1 MMRKLLTFLKA
12 VAIATLIAGCGG
24 TGTENE
30 PEITPEIK
38 FTEDIVTSGI
48 SVESAEQSI
57 TLSFSSNV
65 AWSAT
70 VSANWLTISPSSGE
84 AGKNSVKVE
93 VEENRTGQPRSATI
107 TISDKESTR
116 KVSVTVRQEALKAS
130 LTVSPESLEFS
141 ANKGEEMLNVTSNTD
156 WVITKDAEWITLD
169 SDKGKGLATIAAGV
183 TENTSLTSRTG
194 TITVST
200 SDGSVKKTV
209 SVRQS
214 GADVIF
220 TIDKNE
226 FNVAAVGE
234 SFSVKVT
241 RNIGYKINSQPEWV
255 KQPDK
260 ANSGNVDTYTFTA
273 EANTTTEARE
283 GVIVFCNDNNE
294 CVPVTV
300 KQVGANATLSVSPAE
315 LTFTAK
321 AEAKS
326 LDITSN
332 TAWTATSSA
341 SWAKINAASGN
352 GNAQVTVTAEENTA
366 ITQRSAT
373 ITIKTADGKA
383 TATVKVTQSA
393 ANVIFSV
400 DRNEFNVAAAGESFS
415 VKVTHNIGYKINS
428 MPDWVKQTN
437 KTTSGNTDTFT
448 FKAEANTSTTARE
461 GVIVFCND
469 NNECVPVTV
478 KQVGA
483 NATLSVSPAELTFTA
498 NTESKSLNVTS
509 NTAWTATSSASWA
522 KINAASGNGNAQVTV
537 TAEENT
543 AITQRSA
550 TVTIKTADGKASATV
565 KVTQS
570 AANVIFSV
578 DRNEFNV
585 AAAGESFSVKV
596 THNIGYK
603 INSQPEWV
611 KQTGKEPSGNTDTY
625 TFTAEAN
632 TSTEAREGVI
642 VFCNDNNECVPVTV
656 KQVGANATLSVS
668 PASMT
673 FTAKS
678 ESKTFTV
685 TSNTDWTM
693 TSDAAWVKLSA
704 TDGSGNAQVTV
715 TAEEN
720 TATKQRIA
728 TITLKTK
735 DGKTTATVKLSQNG
749 ADIIFRIDG
758 DNREYKVE
766 AEGGEIQFSVIHNI
780 ECYLKKN
787 PEWVILDNMQT
798 YNGATWYKLKVI
810 PNTSTTERG
819 GKIVIRGLAENE
831 CELEI
836 LVIQAAGKPKGGN
849 ENTTTGGEITIE

>member
-1 MMRKLLTFLKA
+1 MMRKLLTFLQA

-57 TLSFSSNV
+57 TLSFSTNV

-107 TISDKESTR
+107 TISDKESMQ

-141 ANKGEEMLNVTSNTD
+141 ANKGEEMLSITSNTD

-194 TITVST
+194 SITVST

-226 FNVAAVGE
+226 FNVAAAGE

-255 KQPDK
+255 KQTGK

-273 EANTTTEARE
+273 EANTSTEARE
-283 GVIVFCNDNNE
+283 GVIVFCNENNE

-300 KQVGANATLSVSPAE
+300 KQA
-315 LTFTAK
+315 
-321 AEAKS
+321 
-326 LDITSN
+326 
-332 TAWTATSSA
+332 
-341 SWAKINAASGN
+341 
-352 GNAQVTVTAEENTA
+352 
-366 ITQRSAT
+366 
-373 ITIKTADGKA
+373 
-383 TATVKVTQSA
+383 
-393 ANVIFSV
+393 
-400 DRNEFNVAAAGESFS
+400 
-415 VKVTHNIGYKINS
+415 
-428 MPDWVKQTN
+428 
-437 KTTSGNTDTFT
+437 
-448 FKAEANTSTTARE
+448 
-461 GVIVFCND
+461 
-469 NNECVPVTV
+469 
-478 KQVGA
+478 GA

-498 NTESKSLNVTS
+498 NTESKSLDVTS
-509 NTAWTATSSASWA
+509 NTAWTAASGASWA
-522 KINAASGNGNAQVTV
+522 KLNKTNGSGNAQIAV

-550 TVTIKTADGKASATV
+550 TITIKTADGKASATV

-578 DRNEFNV
+578 DKNEHSV
-585 AAAGESFSVKV
+585 AAAGGDFTVKV
-596 THNIGYK
+596 TRNIGYK

-611 KQTGKEPSGNTDTY
+611 KQTDKVPSGNTDTY

-632 TSTEAREGVI
+632 TSTEARDGVI

-656 KQVGANATLSVS
+656 KQAGANATLSVF

-798 YNGATWYKLKVI
+798 YNGATWYKLKVL
-810 PNTSTTERG
+810 PNTSTSERG
-819 GKIVIRGLAENE
+819 GIIVIRGLAENE

>member
-1 MMRKLLTFLKA
+1 MRKLLTFLKA

-57 TLSFSSNV
+57 TLSFSTNV

-70 VSANWLTISPSSGE
+70 VSADWLTISPSSGE

-141 ANKGEEMLNVTSNTD
+141 ANKGEEMLSITSNTD

-194 TITVST
+194 SITVST

-226 FNVAAVGE
+226 FNVAAAGE

-255 KQPDK
+255 KQTDK

-273 EANTTTEARE
+273 EANTSTEARE

-300 KQVGANATLSVSPAE
+300 KQA
-315 LTFTAK
+315 
-321 AEAKS
+321 
-326 LDITSN
+326 
-332 TAWTATSSA
+332 
-341 SWAKINAASGN
+341 
-352 GNAQVTVTAEENTA
+352 
-366 ITQRSAT
+366 
-373 ITIKTADGKA
+373 
-383 TATVKVTQSA
+383 
-393 ANVIFSV
+393 
-400 DRNEFNVAAAGESFS
+400 
-415 VKVTHNIGYKINS
+415 
-428 MPDWVKQTN
+428 
-437 KTTSGNTDTFT
+437 
-448 FKAEANTSTTARE
+448 
-461 GVIVFCND
+461 
-469 NNECVPVTV
+469 
-478 KQVGA
+478 GA

-498 NTESKSLNVTS
+498 NTESKSLDVTS
-509 NTAWTATSSASWA
+509 NTAWTAASGASWA
-522 KINAASGNGNAQVTV
+522 KLNKTNGSGNAQIAV

-603 INSQPEWV
+603 INSMPDWV
-611 KQTGKEPSGNTDTY
+611 KQTGKASSGNVD
-625 TFTAEAN
+625 TFTFKAEAN
-632 TSTEAREGVI
+632 TSTVAREGVI

-656 KQVGANATLSVS
+656 KQAGANATLSVS

-766 AEGGEIQFSVIHNI
+766 AEGGEIQFFVIHNI

-798 YNGATWYKLKVI
+798 YNGATWYKLKVL
-810 PNTSTTERG
+810 PNTSTSERG
-819 GKIVIRGLAENE
+819 GIIVIRGLAENE

>member
-57 TLSFSSNV
+57 TLSFSTNV

-70 VSANWLTISPSSGE
+70 VSADWLTISPSSGE
-84 AGKNSVKVE
+84 TGKNSVKVE

-107 TISDKESTR
+107 TISDKESTQ

-156 WVITKDAEWITLD
+156 WLITKDAEWITLD

-226 FNVAAVGE
+226 FNVAAAGE

-241 RNIGYKINSQPEWV
+241 HNIGYKINSMPDWV
-255 KQPDK
+255 KQTNK
-260 ANSGNVDTYTFTA
+260 TTSGNTDTFTFKA
-273 EANTTTEARE
+273 EANTSTAARE

-300 KQVGANATLSVSPAE
+300 KQTGANATLSVSPAE

-326 LDITSN
+326 LNVTSN

-383 TATVKVTQSA
+383 SATVKVTQSA

-400 DRNEFNVAAAGESFS
+400 DKNEFNVAAAGESFS

-448 FKAEANTSTTARE
+448 FKAEANTSTA
-461 GVIVFCND
+461 
-469 NNECVPVTV
+469 
-478 KQVGA
+478 
-483 NATLSVSPAELTFTA
+483 
-498 NTESKSLNVTS
+498 
-509 NTAWTATSSASWA
+509 
-522 KINAASGNGNAQVTV
+522 
-537 TAEENT
+537 
-543 AITQRSA
+543 
-550 TVTIKTADGKASATV
+550 
-565 KVTQS
+565 
-570 AANVIFSV
+570 
-578 DRNEFNV
+578 
-585 AAAGESFSVKV
+585 
-596 THNIGYK
+596 
-603 INSQPEWV
+603 
-611 KQTGKEPSGNTDTY
+611 
-625 TFTAEAN
+625 
-632 TSTEAREGVI
+632 AREGVI

-766 AEGGEIQFSVIHNI
+766 AEGGEIQFVVIHNI
-780 ECYLKKN
+780 ECYLKEI

>member
-1 MMRKLLTFLKA
+1 MMRKLLTFLQA
-12 VAIATLIAGCGG
+12 VAISTLIAGCGG

-57 TLSFSSNV
+57 TLSFSTNV

-70 VSANWLTISPSSGE
+70 VSADWLTISPSSGE

-107 TISDKESTR
+107 TISDKESMQ
-116 KVSVTVRQEALKAS
+116 KVSVTIRQEALKAS

-273 EANTTTEARE
+273 EANTSTEARE

-300 KQVGANATLSVSPAE
+300 KQA
-315 LTFTAK
+315 
-321 AEAKS
+321 
-326 LDITSN
+326 
-332 TAWTATSSA
+332 
-341 SWAKINAASGN
+341 
-352 GNAQVTVTAEENTA
+352 
-366 ITQRSAT
+366 
-373 ITIKTADGKA
+373 
-383 TATVKVTQSA
+383 
-393 ANVIFSV
+393 
-400 DRNEFNVAAAGESFS
+400 
-415 VKVTHNIGYKINS
+415 
-428 MPDWVKQTN
+428 
-437 KTTSGNTDTFT
+437 
-448 FKAEANTSTTARE
+448 
-461 GVIVFCND
+461 
-469 NNECVPVTV
+469 
-478 KQVGA
+478 GA

-498 NTESKSLNVTS
+498 NTESKSLDVTS
-509 NTAWTATSSASWA
+509 NTAWTAASGASWA
-522 KINAASGNGNAQVTV
+522 KLNKTNGSGNAQIAV

-550 TVTIKTADGKASATV
+550 TITIKTADGKASATV

-578 DRNEFNV
+578 DKNEHSV
-585 AAAGESFSVKV
+585 ATAGGDFTVKV

-611 KQTGKEPSGNTDTY
+611 KQADKTTSGNTDT
-625 TFTAEAN
+625 FSFKAEAN
-632 TSTEAREGVI
+632 TSTVAREGVI

-656 KQVGANATLSVS
+656 KQAGANATLSVS

-766 AEGGEIQFSVIHNI
+766 AEGGEIQFFVIHNI

-798 YNGATWYKLKVI
+798 YNGATCYKLKVL
-810 PNTSTTERG
+810 PNTSTSERG
-819 GKIVIRGLAENE
+819 GIIVIRGLAENE

>member
-1 MMRKLLTFLKA
+1 MRKLLTFLKA

-57 TLSFSSNV
+57 TLSFSTNV

-107 TISDKESTR
+107 TISDKESTQ

-194 TITVST
+194 SITVST

-214 GADVIF
+214 GAAVIF

-234 SFSVKVT
+234 SFTVKVT
-241 RNIGYKINSQPEWV
+241 HNIGYKINSQPEWV
-255 KQPDK
+255 KQTDK
-260 ANSGNVDTYTFTA
+260 VSSGNTDTYTFNA
-273 EANTTTEARE
+273 EANTSTEARE

-300 KQVGANATLSVSPAE
+300 KQTGANATLSVSPAE
-315 LTFTAK
+315 LTFTANT
-321 AEAKS
+321 ESKS
-326 LDITSN
+326 LDVTSN
-332 TAWTATSSA
+332 TAWTAASGA
-341 SWAKINAASGN
+341 SWAKLNKTNGS
-352 GNAQVTVTAEENTA
+352 GNAQIAVTAEENTA

-448 FKAEANTSTTARE
+448 FKAEANTSTVARE

-478 KQVGA
+478 KQA
-483 NATLSVSPAELTFTA
+483 
-498 NTESKSLNVTS
+498 
-509 NTAWTATSSASWA
+509 
-522 KINAASGNGNAQVTV
+522 
-537 TAEENT
+537 
-543 AITQRSA
+543 
-550 TVTIKTADGKASATV
+550 
-565 KVTQS
+565 
-570 AANVIFSV
+570 
-578 DRNEFNV
+578 
-585 AAAGESFSVKV
+585 
-596 THNIGYK
+596 
-603 INSQPEWV
+603 
-611 KQTGKEPSGNTDTY
+611 
-625 TFTAEAN
+625 
-632 TSTEAREGVI
+632 
-642 VFCNDNNECVPVTV
+642 
-656 KQVGANATLSVS
+656 GANATLSVS

-704 TDGSGNAQVTV
+704 TDGSGKAQVTV

-798 YNGATWYKLKVI
+798 YNGATCYKLKVL
-810 PNTSTTERG
+810 PNTSTSERG
-819 GKIVIRGLAENE
+819 GIIVIRGLAENE

>member
-1 MMRKLLTFLKA
+1 MMRKLLTFLQA
-12 VAIATLIAGCGG
+12 VAISTLIAGCGG

-57 TLSFSSNV
+57 TLSFSTNV

-70 VSANWLTISPSSGE
+70 VSADWLTISPSSGE

-107 TISDKESTR
+107 TISDKKSMQ

-241 RNIGYKINSQPEWV
+241 HNIGYKINSQPEWV

-273 EANTTTEARE
+273 EANTSTEARE

-300 KQVGANATLSVSPAE
+300 KQA
-315 LTFTAK
+315 
-321 AEAKS
+321 
-326 LDITSN
+326 
-332 TAWTATSSA
+332 
-341 SWAKINAASGN
+341 
-352 GNAQVTVTAEENTA
+352 
-366 ITQRSAT
+366 
-373 ITIKTADGKA
+373 
-383 TATVKVTQSA
+383 
-393 ANVIFSV
+393 
-400 DRNEFNVAAAGESFS
+400 
-415 VKVTHNIGYKINS
+415 
-428 MPDWVKQTN
+428 
-437 KTTSGNTDTFT
+437 
-448 FKAEANTSTTARE
+448 
-461 GVIVFCND
+461 
-469 NNECVPVTV
+469 
-478 KQVGA
+478 GA

-498 NTESKSLNVTS
+498 NTESKSLDVTS
-509 NTAWTATSSASWA
+509 NTAWTAASGASWA
-522 KINAASGNGNAQVTV
+522 KLNKTNGSGNAQIAV

-550 TVTIKTADGKASATV
+550 TITIKTADGKASATV

-578 DRNEFNV
+578 DKNEHSV
-585 AAAGESFSVKV
+585 AAAGGDFSVKV
-596 THNIGYK
+596 TRNIGYK
-603 INSQPEWV
+603 INAQPDWV
-611 KQTGKEPSGNTDTY
+611 KQTDKNTSGNTDTY

-656 KQVGANATLSVS
+656 KQAGANATLSVS

-766 AEGGEIQFSVIHNI
+766 AEGGEIQFFVIHNI

-798 YNGATWYKLKVI
+798 YNGATCYKLKVL
-810 PNTSTTERG
+810 PNTSTSERG
-819 GKIVIRGLAENE
+819 GIIVIRGLAENE

>member
-1 MMRKLLTFLKA
+1 MRKLLTFLKA

-57 TLSFSSNV
+57 TLSFSTNV

-70 VSANWLTISPSSGE
+70 VSADWLTISPSSGE

-107 TISDKESTR
+107 TISDKESTQ

-194 TITVST
+194 SITVST

-214 GADVIF
+214 GAAVVF

-226 FNVAAVGE
+226 FSVAAAGE

-241 RNIGYKINSQPEWV
+241 HNIGYKINSQPDWV
-255 KQPDK
+255 KQTGK
-260 ANSGNVDTYTFTA
+260 ASSGNVDTFTFKA
-273 EANTTTEARE
+273 EANTSTVARE

-300 KQVGANATLSVSPAE
+300 KQTGANATLSVSPAE
-315 LTFTAK
+315 LAFTAK
-321 AEAKS
+321 SESKTFSIA
-326 LDITSN
+326 SN

-341 SWAKINAASGN
+341 PWAKINAASGS
-352 GNAQVTVTAEENTA
+352 GNAQVVVTAEENTA

-428 MPDWVKQTN
+428 QPDWVKQT
-437 KTTSGNTDTFT
+437 
-448 FKAEANTSTTARE
+448 
-461 GVIVFCND
+461 
-469 NNECVPVTV
+469 
-478 KQVGA
+478 
-483 NATLSVSPAELTFTA
+483 
-498 NTESKSLNVTS
+498 
-509 NTAWTATSSASWA
+509 
-522 KINAASGNGNAQVTV
+522 
-537 TAEENT
+537 
-543 AITQRSA
+543 
-550 TVTIKTADGKASATV
+550 GKAS
-565 KVTQS
+565 
-570 AANVIFSV
+570 
-578 DRNEFNV
+578 
-585 AAAGESFSVKV
+585 
-596 THNIGYK
+596 
-603 INSQPEWV
+603 
-611 KQTGKEPSGNTDTY
+611 SGNVDTY
-625 TFTAEAN
+625 TFNAEAN

-656 KQVGANATLSVS
+656 KQAGANATLSVS

-766 AEGGEIQFSVIHNI
+766 AEGGEIQFFVIHNI

-798 YNGATWYKLKVI
+798 YNGATWYKLKVL
-810 PNTSTTERG
+810 PNTSTSERG
-819 GKIVIRGLAENE
+819 GIIVIRGLAENE

>member
-1 MMRKLLTFLKA
+1 MMRKLLTFLQA

-57 TLSFSSNV
+57 TLSFSTNV

-70 VSANWLTISPSSGE
+70 VSADWLTISPSSGE

-107 TISDKESTR
+107 TISDKESTQ

-194 TITVST
+194 SITVST
-200 SDGSVKKTV
+200 TDGSVKKTV

-234 SFSVKVT
+234 SFTVKVT
-241 RNIGYKINSQPEWV
+241 HNIGYKINSQPEWV

-260 ANSGNVDTYTFTA
+260 ANNGNVDTYTFTA

-300 KQVGANATLSVSPAE
+300 KQAGANATLSVSPAE
-315 LTFTAK
+315 LTFTANT
-321 AEAKS
+321 ESKS
-326 LDITSN
+326 LDVTSN
-332 TAWTATSSA
+332 TAWTAASGA
-341 SWAKINAASGN
+341 SWAKLNKTNGS
-352 GNAQVTVTAEENTA
+352 GNAQIAVTAEENTA

-373 ITIKTADGKA
+373 VTIKTADGKA

-428 MPDWVKQTN
+428 MPEWVKQTD
-437 KTTSGNTDTFT
+437 KVPSGNTDTYT
-448 FKAEANTSTTARE
+448 FKAEANTSTA
-461 GVIVFCND
+461 
-469 NNECVPVTV
+469 
-478 KQVGA
+478 
-483 NATLSVSPAELTFTA
+483 
-498 NTESKSLNVTS
+498 
-509 NTAWTATSSASWA
+509 
-522 KINAASGNGNAQVTV
+522 
-537 TAEENT
+537 
-543 AITQRSA
+543 
-550 TVTIKTADGKASATV
+550 
-565 KVTQS
+565 
-570 AANVIFSV
+570 
-578 DRNEFNV
+578 
-585 AAAGESFSVKV
+585 
-596 THNIGYK
+596 
-603 INSQPEWV
+603 
-611 KQTGKEPSGNTDTY
+611 
-625 TFTAEAN
+625 
-632 TSTEAREGVI
+632 AREGVI

-766 AEGGEIQFSVIHNI
+766 AEGGEIQFVVIHNI
-780 ECYLKKN
+780 ECYLKEI

>member
-1 MMRKLLTFLKA
+1 MRKLLTFLQA

-57 TLSFSSNV
+57 TLSFSTNV

-70 VSANWLTISPSSGE
+70 VSADWLTISPSSGE
-84 AGKNSVKVE
+84 AGKNSVRVE

-107 TISDKESTR
+107 TISDKESMQ

-194 TITVST
+194 SITVST

-214 GADVIF
+214 GAAVVF
-220 TIDKNE
+220 TIDRNE
-226 FNVAAVGE
+226 FSVAAAGE

-241 RNIGYKINSQPEWV
+241 HNIGYKINSQPDWV
-255 KQPDK
+255 KQTDK
-260 ANSGNVDTYTFTA
+260 VPSGNTDTYTFNA
-273 EANTTTEARE
+273 EANTSTEARE

-300 KQVGANATLSVSPAE
+300 KQAGANATLSVSPAE

-321 AEAKS
+321 SESKTFSIA
-326 LDITSN
+326 SN

-341 SWAKINAASGN
+341 PWAKINAASGS
-352 GNAQVTVTAEENTA
+352 GNAQVVVSAEENTA

-373 ITIKTADGKA
+373 VTIKTADGKA

-428 MPDWVKQTN
+428 MPDWVKQAD
-437 KTTSGNTDTFT
+437 KTTSGNTDTFS
-448 FKAEANTSTTARE
+448 FKAEANTSTVARE

-478 KQVGA
+478 KQA
-483 NATLSVSPAELTFTA
+483 
-498 NTESKSLNVTS
+498 
-509 NTAWTATSSASWA
+509 
-522 KINAASGNGNAQVTV
+522 
-537 TAEENT
+537 
-543 AITQRSA
+543 
-550 TVTIKTADGKASATV
+550 
-565 KVTQS
+565 
-570 AANVIFSV
+570 
-578 DRNEFNV
+578 
-585 AAAGESFSVKV
+585 
-596 THNIGYK
+596 
-603 INSQPEWV
+603 
-611 KQTGKEPSGNTDTY
+611 
-625 TFTAEAN
+625 
-632 TSTEAREGVI
+632 
-642 VFCNDNNECVPVTV
+642 
-656 KQVGANATLSVS
+656 GANATLSVS

-766 AEGGEIQFSVIHNI
+766 AEGGEIQFFVIHNI

-798 YNGATWYKLKVI
+798 YNGATWYKLKVL
-810 PNTSTTERG
+810 PNTSTSERG
-819 GKIVIRGLAENE
+819 GIIVIRGLAENE

>member
-1 MMRKLLTFLKA
+1 MRKLLTFLKA

-24 TGTENE
+24 TGTGNE

-57 TLSFSSNV
+57 TLSFSTNV

-70 VSANWLTISPSSGE
+70 VSADWLTISPSSGE

-107 TISDKESTR
+107 TISDKESMQ

-194 TITVST
+194 SITVST

-214 GADVIF
+214 GAAVVF
-220 TIDKNE
+220 TIDRNE
-226 FNVAAVGE
+226 FSVAAAGE

-241 RNIGYKINSQPEWV
+241 HNIGYKINSQPDWV
-255 KQPDK
+255 KQTGK
-260 ANSGNVDTYTFTA
+260 ASSGNVDTYTFNA
-273 EANTTTEARE
+273 EANTSTEARE

-300 KQVGANATLSVSPAE
+300 KQAGANATLSVSPAE
-315 LTFTAK
+315 LTFTANT
-321 AEAKS
+321 ESKS
-326 LDITSN
+326 LDVTSN
-332 TAWTATSSA
+332 TAWTAASGA
-341 SWAKINAASGN
+341 SWAKLNKTNGS
-352 GNAQVTVTAEENTA
+352 GNAQIAVTAEENTA

-373 ITIKTADGKA
+373 VTIKTADGKA

-478 KQVGA
+478 KQA
-483 NATLSVSPAELTFTA
+483 
-498 NTESKSLNVTS
+498 
-509 NTAWTATSSASWA
+509 
-522 KINAASGNGNAQVTV
+522 
-537 TAEENT
+537 
-543 AITQRSA
+543 
-550 TVTIKTADGKASATV
+550 
-565 KVTQS
+565 
-570 AANVIFSV
+570 
-578 DRNEFNV
+578 
-585 AAAGESFSVKV
+585 
-596 THNIGYK
+596 
-603 INSQPEWV
+603 
-611 KQTGKEPSGNTDTY
+611 
-625 TFTAEAN
+625 
-632 TSTEAREGVI
+632 
-642 VFCNDNNECVPVTV
+642 
-656 KQVGANATLSVS
+656 GANATLSVS

-766 AEGGEIQFSVIHNI
+766 AEGGKIQFVVIHNI
-780 ECYLKKN
+780 ECYLKEI

-810 PNTSTTERG
+810 PNTSTAERG

>member
-1 MMRKLLTFLKA
+1 MMRKLLTFLQA
-12 VAIATLIAGCGG
+12 VAISTLIAGCDG

-57 TLSFSSNV
+57 TLSFSTNV

-70 VSANWLTISPSSGE
+70 VSADWLTISPSSGE

-107 TISDKESTR
+107 TISDKESTQ

-194 TITVST
+194 SITVST
-200 SDGSVKKTV
+200 TDGSVKKTV

-241 RNIGYKINSQPEWV
+241 HNIGYKINSQPEWV
-255 KQPDK
+255 KQTDK

-273 EANTTTEARE
+273 EANTSTEARE

-300 KQVGANATLSVSPAE
+300 KQAGANATLSVSPAE
-315 LTFTAK
+315 LTFTANT
-321 AEAKS
+321 ESKS
-326 LDITSN
+326 LDVTSN
-332 TAWTATSSA
+332 TAWTAASGA
-341 SWAKINAASGN
+341 SWAKLNKTNGS
-352 GNAQVTVTAEENTA
+352 GNAQIAVTAEENTA

-383 TATVKVTQSA
+383 
-393 ANVIFSV
+393 
-400 DRNEFNVAAAGESFS
+400 
-415 VKVTHNIGYKINS
+415 
-428 MPDWVKQTN
+428 
-437 KTTSGNTDTFT
+437 
-448 FKAEANTSTTARE
+448 
-461 GVIVFCND
+461 
-469 NNECVPVTV
+469 
-478 KQVGA
+478 
-483 NATLSVSPAELTFTA
+483 
-498 NTESKSLNVTS
+498 
-509 NTAWTATSSASWA
+509 
-522 KINAASGNGNAQVTV
+522 
-537 TAEENT
+537 
-543 AITQRSA
+543 
-550 TVTIKTADGKASATV
+550 SATV

-570 AANVIFSV
+570 SANVIFSV

-611 KQTGKEPSGNTDTY
+611 KQTGKVPSGNTDTY
-625 TFTAEAN
+625 TFKTEVN
-632 TSTEAREGVI
+632 TSTAAREGVI

-656 KQVGANATLSVS
+656 KQAGASTTLSVS
-668 PASMT
+668 PAELT
-673 FTAKS
+673 FTAKP
-678 ESKTFTV
+678 ESKSFSV
-685 TSNTDWTM
+685 SSNTDW
-693 TSDAAWVKLSA
+693 SVASSADWVKIGTTS
-704 TDGSGNAQVTV
+704 GSGNAQVTAS
-715 TAEEN
+715 AEEN
-720 TATKQRIA
+720 TATTQRTA
-728 TITLKTK
+728 TITLKTT
-735 DGKTTATVKLSQNG
+735 DGKATATIKVTQNPADVVFSIDIKEFSIDAKGEEITIKIKHNTAYSVKSMPDWVNQTNKTVSG
-749 ADIIFRIDG
+749 DTDNISFAVQHNPGYKRQGEIIFNGDG
-758 DNREYKVE
+758 IYGTVTIK
-766 AEGGEIQFSVIHNI
+766 QFGS
-780 ECYLKKN
+780 KA
-787 PEWVILDNMQT
+787 D
-798 YNGATWYKLKVI
+798 
-810 PNTSTTERG
+810 
-819 GKIVIRGLAENE
+819 
-831 CELEI
+831 
-836 LVIQAAGKPKGGN
+836 GGN
-849 ENTTTGGEITIE
+849 DDTTTGGKITLE

>member
-1 MMRKLLTFLKA
+1 MRKLLTFLKA

-70 VSANWLTISPSSGE
+70 VSADWLTISPSSGE

-107 TISDKESTR
+107 TISDKESTQ

-194 TITVST
+194 SITVST
-200 SDGSVKKTV
+200 TDGSVKKTV

-241 RNIGYKINSQPEWV
+241 HNIGYKINSQPEWV
-255 KQPDK
+255 KQTDMVP
-260 ANSGNVDTYTFTA
+260 SGNTDTYTFNA
-273 EANTTTEARE
+273 EANTSTEARE

-300 KQVGANATLSVSPAE
+300 KQA
-315 LTFTAK
+315 
-321 AEAKS
+321 
-326 LDITSN
+326 
-332 TAWTATSSA
+332 
-341 SWAKINAASGN
+341 
-352 GNAQVTVTAEENTA
+352 
-366 ITQRSAT
+366 
-373 ITIKTADGKA
+373 
-383 TATVKVTQSA
+383 
-393 ANVIFSV
+393 
-400 DRNEFNVAAAGESFS
+400 
-415 VKVTHNIGYKINS
+415 
-428 MPDWVKQTN
+428 
-437 KTTSGNTDTFT
+437 
-448 FKAEANTSTTARE
+448 
-461 GVIVFCND
+461 
-469 NNECVPVTV
+469 
-478 KQVGA
+478 GA

-498 NTESKSLNVTS
+498 NTESKSLDVTS
-509 NTAWTATSSASWA
+509 NTAWTAASGASWA
-522 KINAASGNGNAQVTV
+522 KLNKTNGSGNAQIAV

-550 TVTIKTADGKASATV
+550 TITIKTADGKASATV

-578 DRNEFNV
+578 DKNEHSV

-611 KQTGKEPSGNTDTY
+611 KQTGKVPSGNTDTY
-625 TFTAEAN
+625 TFKTEVN
-632 TSTEAREGVI
+632 TSTAAREGVI

-656 KQVGANATLSVS
+656 KQAGANATLSVS

-766 AEGGEIQFSVIHNI
+766 AEGGEIQFVVIHNI
-780 ECYLKKN
+780 ECYLKEI

>member
-1 MMRKLLTFLKA
+1 MMRKLLTFLQA
-12 VAIATLIAGCGG
+12 VAISTLIAGCGG

-57 TLSFSSNV
+57 TLSFSTNV

-70 VSANWLTISPSSGE
+70 TSADWLTISPSSGE

-107 TISDKESTR
+107 TISDKESMQ
-116 KVSVTVRQEALKAS
+116 KVSVTVRQETLKAS

-194 TITVST
+194 SITVST

-214 GADVIF
+214 GAAVVF
-220 TIDKNE
+220 SVDKNE
-226 FNVAAVGE
+226 HSVAAAGGD
-234 SFSVKVT
+234 FTVKVT

-273 EANTTTEARE
+273 EANTSTEARE

-300 KQVGANATLSVSPAE
+300 KQA
-315 LTFTAK
+315 
-321 AEAKS
+321 
-326 LDITSN
+326 
-332 TAWTATSSA
+332 
-341 SWAKINAASGN
+341 
-352 GNAQVTVTAEENTA
+352 
-366 ITQRSAT
+366 
-373 ITIKTADGKA
+373 
-383 TATVKVTQSA
+383 
-393 ANVIFSV
+393 
-400 DRNEFNVAAAGESFS
+400 
-415 VKVTHNIGYKINS
+415 
-428 MPDWVKQTN
+428 
-437 KTTSGNTDTFT
+437 
-448 FKAEANTSTTARE
+448 
-461 GVIVFCND
+461 
-469 NNECVPVTV
+469 
-478 KQVGA
+478 GA

-498 NTESKSLNVTS
+498 NTESKSLDVTS
-509 NTAWTATSSASWA
+509 NTAWTAASGASWA
-522 KINAASGNGNAQVTV
+522 KLNKTNGSGNAQIAV

-550 TVTIKTADGKASATV
+550 TITIKTADGKASATV

-578 DRNEFNV
+578 DKNEHSV
-585 AAAGESFSVKV
+585 AAAGGDFTVKV
-596 THNIGYK
+596 TRNIGYK

-611 KQTGKEPSGNTDTY
+611 KQTGKVPSGNTDTY
-625 TFTAEAN
+625 TFKTEVN
-632 TSTEAREGVI
+632 TSTAAREGVI

-656 KQVGANATLSVS
+656 KQAGANATLSVS
-668 PASMT
+668 PAELT

-766 AEGGEIQFSVIHNI
+766 AEGGEIQFFVIHNI

-798 YNGATWYKLKVI
+798 YNGATCYKLKVL
-810 PNTSTTERG
+810 PNTSTSERG
-819 GKIVIRGLAENE
+819 GIIVIRGLAENE

-836 LVIQAAGKPKGGN
+836 LVIQAAGKPQGGN

>member
-57 TLSFSSNV
+57 TLSFSTNV

-70 VSANWLTISPSSGE
+70 VSADWLTISPSSGE

-141 ANKGEEMLNVTSNTD
+141 ANKGEEMLSITSNTD

-226 FNVAAVGE
+226 FNVAAAGE

-273 EANTTTEARE
+273 EANTSTEARE

-300 KQVGANATLSVSPAE
+300 KQA
-315 LTFTAK
+315 
-321 AEAKS
+321 
-326 LDITSN
+326 
-332 TAWTATSSA
+332 
-341 SWAKINAASGN
+341 
-352 GNAQVTVTAEENTA
+352 
-366 ITQRSAT
+366 
-373 ITIKTADGKA
+373 
-383 TATVKVTQSA
+383 
-393 ANVIFSV
+393 
-400 DRNEFNVAAAGESFS
+400 
-415 VKVTHNIGYKINS
+415 
-428 MPDWVKQTN
+428 
-437 KTTSGNTDTFT
+437 
-448 FKAEANTSTTARE
+448 
-461 GVIVFCND
+461 
-469 NNECVPVTV
+469 
-478 KQVGA
+478 GA

-498 NTESKSLNVTS
+498 NTESKSLDVTS
-509 NTAWTATSSASWA
+509 NTAWTAASGASWA
-522 KINAASGNGNAQVTV
+522 KLNKTNGSGNAQIAV

-550 TVTIKTADGKASATV
+550 TITIKTADGKASATV

-578 DRNEFNV
+578 DKNEHSV
-585 AAAGESFSVKV
+585 AAAGGDFTVKV
-596 THNIGYK
+596 TRNIGYK

-611 KQTGKEPSGNTDTY
+611 KQTGKVPSGNTDTY

-642 VFCNDNNECVPVTV
+642 VFCNDNNERIQVTV
-656 KQVGANATLSVS
+656 KQAGAKASLSVS
-668 PASMT
+668 PAELT
-673 FTAKS
+673 FTAKP
-678 ESKTFTV
+678 ESKSFSV
-685 TSNTDWTM
+685 SSNTDW
-693 TSDAAWVKLSA
+693 SVASSADWVKIGTTS
-704 TDGSGNAQVTV
+704 GSGNAQVTAS
-715 TAEEN
+715 AEEN
-720 TATKQRIA
+720 TATTQRTA
-728 TITLKTK
+728 TITLKTT
-735 DGKTTATVKLSQNG
+735 DGKATATIKVTQNPADVVFSIDIKEFSINAKGEEITIKIKHNTAYSVKSMPDWVNQGKKTVSGDTDNLSFAVQHNPSYKRQG
-749 ADIIFRIDG
+749 EIIFNGDG
-758 DNREYKVE
+758 IYGTVTIK
-766 AEGGEIQFSVIHNI
+766 QFGS
-780 ECYLKKN
+780 KA
-787 PEWVILDNMQT
+787 D
-798 YNGATWYKLKVI
+798 
-810 PNTSTTERG
+810 
-819 GKIVIRGLAENE
+819 
-831 CELEI
+831 
-836 LVIQAAGKPKGGN
+836 GGN
-849 ENTTTGGEITIE
+849 DDTTTGGKITLE

>member
-1 MMRKLLTFLKA
+1 MRKLLTFLKA

-57 TLSFSSNV
+57 TLSFSTNV

-200 SDGSVKKTV
+200 SDGGVKKTV

-234 SFSVKVT
+234 SFT
-241 RNIGYKINSQPEWV
+241 
-255 KQPDK
+255 
-260 ANSGNVDTYTFTA
+260 
-273 EANTTTEARE
+273 
-283 GVIVFCNDNNE
+283 
-294 CVPVTV
+294 
-300 KQVGANATLSVSPAE
+300 
-315 LTFTAK
+315 
-321 AEAKS
+321 
-326 LDITSN
+326 
-332 TAWTATSSA
+332 
-341 SWAKINAASGN
+341 
-352 GNAQVTVTAEENTA
+352 
-366 ITQRSAT
+366 
-373 ITIKTADGKA
+373 
-383 TATVKVTQSA
+383 
-393 ANVIFSV
+393 
-400 DRNEFNVAAAGESFS
+400 
-415 VKVTHNIGYKINS
+415 
-428 MPDWVKQTN
+428 
-437 KTTSGNTDTFT
+437 
-448 FKAEANTSTTARE
+448 
-461 GVIVFCND
+461 
-469 NNECVPVTV
+469 
-478 KQVGA
+478 
-483 NATLSVSPAELTFTA
+483 
-498 NTESKSLNVTS
+498 
-509 NTAWTATSSASWA
+509 
-522 KINAASGNGNAQVTV
+522 
-537 TAEENT
+537 
-543 AITQRSA
+543 
-550 TVTIKTADGKASATV
+550 
-565 KVTQS
+565 
-570 AANVIFSV
+570 
-578 DRNEFNV
+578 
-585 AAAGESFSVKV
+585 VKV

-611 KQTGKEPSGNTDTY
+611 KQTGKVPSGNTDTY

-656 KQVGANATLSVS
+656 KQAGANATLSVS
-668 PASMT
+668 PAELT
-673 FTAKS
+673 FTANTESKS
-678 ESKTFTV
+678 LDVTSNTAWTAASGASWAKINAASGNGNAQVTVTAEENTTITQRSATITIKTADGKATATVKVTQSSSNVIFSVDRNEFDVAAAGESFSVKVTHNIGYKINSMPDWVKQTDKANSGNVDTYTFTAEANTSTEAREGVIVFCNDNNECVPVTVKQAGASTTLSVSPTGMAFTAKTESKTFTV
-685 TSNTDWTM
+685 TSNTDWTA
-693 TSDAAWVKLSA
+693 TSDADWAKLSA
-704 TDGSGNAQVTV
+704 TSGNGNAQVTV

-766 AEGGEIQFSVIHNI
+766 AEGGEIQFFVIHNI

-798 YNGATWYKLKVI
+798 YNGATWYKLKVL

>member
-1 MMRKLLTFLKA
+1 MRKLLTFLKA

-57 TLSFSSNV
+57 TLSFSTNV

-70 VSANWLTISPSSGE
+70 VSADWLTISPSSGE

-107 TISDKESTR
+107 TISDKESMQ
-116 KVSVTVRQEALKAS
+116 KVSVTIRQEALKAS

-194 TITVST
+194 SITVST
-200 SDGSVKKTV
+200 TDGSVKKTV

-241 RNIGYKINSQPEWV
+241 HNIGYKINSQPDWV

-273 EANTTTEARE
+273 EANTSTEARE

-294 CVPVTV
+294 CIQVTV
-300 KQVGANATLSVSPAE
+300 KQAGAKASLSVSPAE
-315 LTFTAK
+315 LTFTANT
-321 AEAKS
+321 ESKS
-326 LDITSN
+326 LDVTSN
-332 TAWTATSSA
+332 TAWTAASGA
-341 SWAKINAASGN
+341 SWAKLNKTNGS
-352 GNAQVTVTAEENTA
+352 GNAQIAVTAEENTA

-400 DRNEFNVAAAGESFS
+400 DKNEHSVAAAGGDFT

-428 MPDWVKQTN
+428 QPEWVKQAD
-437 KTTSGNTDTFT
+437 KTTSGNTDTFS
-448 FKAEANTSTTARE
+448 FKAEANTSTVARE

-478 KQVGA
+478 KQA
-483 NATLSVSPAELTFTA
+483 
-498 NTESKSLNVTS
+498 
-509 NTAWTATSSASWA
+509 
-522 KINAASGNGNAQVTV
+522 
-537 TAEENT
+537 
-543 AITQRSA
+543 
-550 TVTIKTADGKASATV
+550 
-565 KVTQS
+565 
-570 AANVIFSV
+570 
-578 DRNEFNV
+578 
-585 AAAGESFSVKV
+585 
-596 THNIGYK
+596 
-603 INSQPEWV
+603 
-611 KQTGKEPSGNTDTY
+611 
-625 TFTAEAN
+625 
-632 TSTEAREGVI
+632 
-642 VFCNDNNECVPVTV
+642 
-656 KQVGANATLSVS
+656 GANATLSVS

-766 AEGGEIQFSVIHNI
+766 AEGGEIQFFVIHNI

-798 YNGATWYKLKVI
+798 YNGATLYKLKVL
-810 PNTSTTERG
+810 PNTSTSERG
-819 GKIVIRGLAENE
+819 GIIVIRGLAENE

>member
-12 VAIATLIAGCGG
+12 VAFATLIAGCGG

-70 VSANWLTISPSSGE
+70 VSADWLTISPSSGE

-107 TISDKESTR
+107 TISDKESTQ

-194 TITVST
+194 SITVST
-200 SDGSVKKTV
+200 TDGSVKKTV

-220 TIDKNE
+220 TIDRNE

-241 RNIGYKINSQPEWV
+241 HNIGYKINSQPEWV
-255 KQPDK
+255 KQTDK
-260 ANSGNVDTYTFTA
+260 VTSGNTDTYTFNA
-273 EANTTTEARE
+273 EANTSTEARE

-300 KQVGANATLSVSPAE
+300 KQAGANATLSVSPAG
-315 LTFTAK
+315 LTFTANT
-321 AEAKS
+321 ESKS
-326 LDITSN
+326 LDVTSN
-332 TAWTATSSA
+332 TAWTAASGA
-341 SWAKINAASGN
+341 SWAKLNKTNGS
-352 GNAQVTVTAEENTA
+352 GNAQIAVTAEENTA

-373 ITIKTADGKA
+373 I
-383 TATVKVTQSA
+383 
-393 ANVIFSV
+393 
-400 DRNEFNVAAAGESFS
+400 
-415 VKVTHNIGYKINS
+415 
-428 MPDWVKQTN
+428 
-437 KTTSGNTDTFT
+437 
-448 FKAEANTSTTARE
+448 
-461 GVIVFCND
+461 
-469 NNECVPVTV
+469 
-478 KQVGA
+478 
-483 NATLSVSPAELTFTA
+483 
-498 NTESKSLNVTS
+498 
-509 NTAWTATSSASWA
+509 
-522 KINAASGNGNAQVTV
+522 
-537 TAEENT
+537 
-543 AITQRSA
+543 
-550 TVTIKTADGKASATV
+550 TIKTADGKASATV

-578 DRNEFNV
+578 DKNEHSV
-585 AAAGESFSVKV
+585 AAAGGDFSVKV
-596 THNIGYK
+596 TRNIGYK
-603 INSQPEWV
+603 INAQPDWV
-611 KQTGKEPSGNTDTY
+611 KQTDKNTSGNTDTY

-656 KQVGANATLSVS
+656 KQAGANATLSVS
-668 PASMT
+668 PAELT
-673 FTAKS
+673 FTAKP
-678 ESKTFTV
+678 ESKSFSV
-685 TSNTDWTM
+685 SSNTDW
-693 TSDAAWVKLSA
+693 SVASSADWVKIGTTS
-704 TDGSGNAQVTV
+704 GSGNAQVTAS
-715 TAEEN
+715 AEEN
-720 TATKQRIA
+720 TATTQRTA
-728 TITLKTK
+728 TITLKTT
-735 DGKTTATVKLSQNG
+735 DGKATATIKVTQNPADVVFSIDIKEFSIDAKGEEITIKIKHNSAYSVKSMPDWVNQTNKTVSG
-749 ADIIFRIDG
+749 DTDNISFAVQHNPGYKRQGEIIFNGDG
-758 DNREYKVE
+758 IYGTVTIK
-766 AEGGEIQFSVIHNI
+766 QFGS
-780 ECYLKKN
+780 KA
-787 PEWVILDNMQT
+787 D
-798 YNGATWYKLKVI
+798 
-810 PNTSTTERG
+810 
-819 GKIVIRGLAENE
+819 
-831 CELEI
+831 
-836 LVIQAAGKPKGGN
+836 GGN
-849 ENTTTGGEITIE
+849 DDTTTGGKITLE

>member
-1 MMRKLLTFLKA
+1 MMRKLLTFLQA
-12 VAIATLIAGCGG
+12 VAISTLIAGCGG

-57 TLSFSSNV
+57 TLSFSTNV

-70 VSANWLTISPSSGE
+70 VSADWLTISPSSGE

-107 TISDKESTR
+107 TISDKESMQ

-194 TITVST
+194 SITVST

-214 GADVIF
+214 GAAVVF
-220 TIDKNE
+220 TI
-226 FNVAAVGE
+226 
-234 SFSVKVT
+234 
-241 RNIGYKINSQPEWV
+241 
-255 KQPDK
+255 
-260 ANSGNVDTYTFTA
+260 
-273 EANTTTEARE
+273 
-283 GVIVFCNDNNE
+283 
-294 CVPVTV
+294 
-300 KQVGANATLSVSPAE
+300 
-315 LTFTAK
+315 
-321 AEAKS
+321 
-326 LDITSN
+326 
-332 TAWTATSSA
+332 
-341 SWAKINAASGN
+341 
-352 GNAQVTVTAEENTA
+352 
-366 ITQRSAT
+366 
-373 ITIKTADGKA
+373 
-383 TATVKVTQSA
+383 
-393 ANVIFSV
+393 
-400 DRNEFNVAAAGESFS
+400 DRNEFSVAAAGESFS

-428 MPDWVKQTN
+428 MPDWMKQTN

-498 NTESKSLNVTS
+498 KAEAKSLNVTS
-509 NTAWTATSSASWA
+509 NIAWTATSSASWA

-550 TVTIKTADGKASATV
+550 TVTIKTADGKATATV

-578 DRNEFNV
+578 DKNEHSV
-585 AAAGESFSVKV
+585 AAAGGDFTVKV
-596 THNIGYK
+596 TRNIGYK
-603 INSQPEWV
+603 INSQPDWV
-611 KQTGKEPSGNTDTY
+611 KQTDKVPSGNTDTY
-625 TFTAEAN
+625 TFAAEAN

-766 AEGGEIQFSVIHNI
+766 AEGGEIQFVVIHNI
-780 ECYLKKN
+780 ECYLKEI

>member
-1 MMRKLLTFLKA
+1 MRKLLTFLKA

-57 TLSFSSNV
+57 TLSFSTNV

-70 VSANWLTISPSSGE
+70 VSADWLTISPSSGE

-107 TISDKESTR
+107 TISDKESMQ

-156 WVITKDAEWITLD
+156 WAITKDAEWITLD

-194 TITVST
+194 SITVST

-214 GADVIF
+214 GAAVVF
-220 TIDKNE
+220 SVDKNE
-226 FNVAAVGE
+226 HSVAAARGD
-234 SFSVKVT
+234 FTVKVT

-255 KQPDK
+255 KQTDK

-273 EANTTTEARE
+273 EANTSTEARE

-300 KQVGANATLSVSPAE
+300 KQA
-315 LTFTAK
+315 
-321 AEAKS
+321 
-326 LDITSN
+326 
-332 TAWTATSSA
+332 
-341 SWAKINAASGN
+341 
-352 GNAQVTVTAEENTA
+352 
-366 ITQRSAT
+366 
-373 ITIKTADGKA
+373 
-383 TATVKVTQSA
+383 
-393 ANVIFSV
+393 
-400 DRNEFNVAAAGESFS
+400 
-415 VKVTHNIGYKINS
+415 
-428 MPDWVKQTN
+428 
-437 KTTSGNTDTFT
+437 
-448 FKAEANTSTTARE
+448 
-461 GVIVFCND
+461 
-469 NNECVPVTV
+469 
-478 KQVGA
+478 GA

-498 NTESKSLNVTS
+498 NTESKSLDVTS
-509 NTAWTATSSASWA
+509 NTAWTAASGASWA
-522 KINAASGNGNAQVTV
+522 KLNKTNGSGNAQIAV

-603 INSQPEWV
+603 INSMPDWV
-611 KQTGKEPSGNTDTY
+611 KQTGKASSGNVD
-625 TFTAEAN
+625 TFTFKAEAN
-632 TSTEAREGVI
+632 TSTVAREGVI

-656 KQVGANATLSVS
+656 KQAGANATLSVS

-766 AEGGEIQFSVIHNI
+766 AEGGEIQFFVIHNI

-798 YNGATWYKLKVI
+798 YNGATWYKLKVL
-810 PNTSTTERG
+810 PNTSTSERG
-819 GKIVIRGLAENE
+819 GIIVIRGLAENE

>member
-1 MMRKLLTFLKA
+1 MMRKLLTFLQA
-12 VAIATLIAGCGG
+12 VAISTLIAGCGG

-70 VSANWLTISPSSGE
+70 VSADWLTISPSSGE

-107 TISDKESTR
+107 TISDKESTQ

-194 TITVST
+194 SITVST
-200 SDGSVKKTV
+200 TDGSIKKTV

-234 SFSVKVT
+234 SFTVKVT
-241 RNIGYKINSQPEWV
+241 HNIGYKINSQPEWV
-255 KQPDK
+255 KQTDK

-273 EANTTTEARE
+273 EENTSTEARE
-283 GVIVFCNDNNE
+283 GVIVFCNDNNV

-300 KQVGANATLSVSPAE
+300 KQAGANATLSVSPAE

-321 AEAKS
+321 SESKAFSIA
-326 LDITSN
+326 SN

-341 SWAKINAASGN
+341 PWAKINAASGS
-352 GNAQVTVTAEENTA
+352 GNAQVVVSAEENTA

-373 ITIKTADGKA
+373 VTIKTADGKA

-400 DRNEFNVAAAGESFS
+400 DKNEHSVAAAGGDFT

-428 MPDWVKQTN
+428 MPDWVKQTG
-437 KTTSGNTDTFT
+437 KASSGNVDTFT
-448 FKAEANTSTTARE
+448 FK
-461 GVIVFCND
+461 
-469 NNECVPVTV
+469 
-478 KQVGA
+478 
-483 NATLSVSPAELTFTA
+483 
-498 NTESKSLNVTS
+498 
-509 NTAWTATSSASWA
+509 
-522 KINAASGNGNAQVTV
+522 
-537 TAEENT
+537 
-543 AITQRSA
+543 
-550 TVTIKTADGKASATV
+550 
-565 KVTQS
+565 
-570 AANVIFSV
+570 
-578 DRNEFNV
+578 
-585 AAAGESFSVKV
+585 
-596 THNIGYK
+596 
-603 INSQPEWV
+603 
-611 KQTGKEPSGNTDTY
+611 
-625 TFTAEAN
+625 AEAN

-656 KQVGANATLSVS
+656 KQAGANATLSVF

-798 YNGATWYKLKVI
+798 YNGATWYKLKVL
-810 PNTSTTERG
+810 PNTSTSERG
-819 GKIVIRGLAENE
+819 GIIVIRGLAENE

>member
-1 MMRKLLTFLKA
+1 MRKLLTFLKA

-57 TLSFSSNV
+57 TLSFSTNV

-70 VSANWLTISPSSGE
+70 VSADWLTISPSSGE

-273 EANTTTEARE
+273 EANTSTEARE

-300 KQVGANATLSVSPAE
+300 KQA
-315 LTFTAK
+315 
-321 AEAKS
+321 
-326 LDITSN
+326 
-332 TAWTATSSA
+332 
-341 SWAKINAASGN
+341 
-352 GNAQVTVTAEENTA
+352 
-366 ITQRSAT
+366 
-373 ITIKTADGKA
+373 
-383 TATVKVTQSA
+383 
-393 ANVIFSV
+393 
-400 DRNEFNVAAAGESFS
+400 
-415 VKVTHNIGYKINS
+415 
-428 MPDWVKQTN
+428 
-437 KTTSGNTDTFT
+437 
-448 FKAEANTSTTARE
+448 
-461 GVIVFCND
+461 
-469 NNECVPVTV
+469 
-478 KQVGA
+478 GA

-498 NTESKSLNVTS
+498 NTESKSLDVTS
-509 NTAWTATSSASWA
+509 NTAWTAASGASWA
-522 KINAASGNGNAQVTV
+522 KLNKTNGSGNAQIAV

-550 TVTIKTADGKASATV
+550 TITIKTADGKASATV

-578 DRNEFNV
+578 DKNEHSV
-585 AAAGESFSVKV
+585 AAAGGDFSVKV
-596 THNIGYK
+596 TRNIGYK

-611 KQTGKEPSGNTDTY
+611 KQPDKANSGNVDTY

-642 VFCNDNNECVPVTV
+642 VFCNDNNECIQVTV
-656 KQVGANATLSVS
+656 KQAGAKASLSVS
-668 PASMT
+668 PAELT
-673 FTAKS
+673 FTAKP
-678 ESKTFTV
+678 ESKSFSV
-685 TSNTDWTM
+685 SSNTDW
-693 TSDAAWVKLSA
+693 SVASSADWVKIGTTS
-704 TDGSGNAQVTV
+704 GSGNAHVTAS
-715 TAEEN
+715 AEEN
-720 TATKQRIA
+720 TATTQRTA
-728 TITLKTK
+728 TITLKTT
-735 DGKTTATVKLSQNG
+735 DGKATATIKVTQNPADVVFSIDIKEFSIDAKGEEITIKIKHNSAYSVKSMPDWVNQTNKTVSG
-749 ADIIFRIDG
+749 DTDNISFAVQHNPGYKRQGEIIFNGDG
-758 DNREYKVE
+758 IYGTVTIK
-766 AEGGEIQFSVIHNI
+766 QFGS
-780 ECYLKKN
+780 KA
-787 PEWVILDNMQT
+787 D
-798 YNGATWYKLKVI
+798 
-810 PNTSTTERG
+810 
-819 GKIVIRGLAENE
+819 
-831 CELEI
+831 
-836 LVIQAAGKPKGGN
+836 GGN
-849 ENTTTGGEITIE
+849 DDTTTGGKITLE

>member
-1 MMRKLLTFLKA
+1 MRKLLTFLKA

-24 TGTENE
+24 TGTETE

-57 TLSFSSNV
+57 TLSFSTNV

-70 VSANWLTISPSSGE
+70 VSADWLTISPSSGE

-107 TISDKESTR
+107 TISDKESMQ
-116 KVSVTVRQEALKAS
+116 KVSVTIRQEALKAS

-220 TIDKNE
+220 TINKNE

-273 EANTTTEARE
+273 EANTSTEARE

-300 KQVGANATLSVSPAE
+300 KQA
-315 LTFTAK
+315 
-321 AEAKS
+321 
-326 LDITSN
+326 
-332 TAWTATSSA
+332 
-341 SWAKINAASGN
+341 
-352 GNAQVTVTAEENTA
+352 
-366 ITQRSAT
+366 
-373 ITIKTADGKA
+373 
-383 TATVKVTQSA
+383 
-393 ANVIFSV
+393 
-400 DRNEFNVAAAGESFS
+400 
-415 VKVTHNIGYKINS
+415 
-428 MPDWVKQTN
+428 
-437 KTTSGNTDTFT
+437 
-448 FKAEANTSTTARE
+448 
-461 GVIVFCND
+461 
-469 NNECVPVTV
+469 
-478 KQVGA
+478 GA

-498 NTESKSLNVTS
+498 NTESKSLDVTS
-509 NTAWTATSSASWA
+509 NTAWTAASGASWA
-522 KINAASGNGNAQVTV
+522 KLNKTNGSGNAQIAV

-550 TVTIKTADGKASATV
+550 TITIKTADGKASATV

-578 DRNEFNV
+578 DKNEHSV
-585 AAAGESFSVKV
+585 ATAGGDFTVKV

-611 KQTGKEPSGNTDTY
+611 KQADKTTSGNTDT
-625 TFTAEAN
+625 FSFKAEAN
-632 TSTEAREGVI
+632 TSTVAREGVI

-656 KQVGANATLSVS
+656 KQAGANATLSVS

-766 AEGGEIQFSVIHNI
+766 AEGGEIQFFVIHNI

-798 YNGATWYKLKVI
+798 YNGATCYKLKVL
-810 PNTSTTERG
+810 PNTSTSERG
-819 GKIVIRGLAENE
+819 GIIVIRGLAENE

>member
-48 SVESAEQSI
+48 SVESAEQSV
-57 TLSFSSNV
+57 TLSFSTNV

-70 VSANWLTISPSSGE
+70 VSADWLTISPSSGE

-107 TISDKESTR
+107 TISDKESMQ
-116 KVSVTVRQEALKAS
+116 KVSVTVRQETLKAS

-194 TITVST
+194 SITVST

-214 GADVIF
+214 GAAVVF
-220 TIDKNE
+220 SVDKNE
-226 FNVAAVGE
+226 HSVAAAGGD
-234 SFSVKVT
+234 FSVKVT

-255 KQPDK
+255 KQTGK
-260 ANSGNVDTYTFTA
+260 ASSGNVDTYTFTA
-273 EANTTTEARE
+273 EANTSTEARE

-294 CVPVTV
+294 CIQVTV
-300 KQVGANATLSVSPAE
+300 KQAGAKASLSVSPAE
-315 LTFTAK
+315 LTFTANT
-321 AEAKS
+321 ESKS
-326 LDITSN
+326 LDVTSN
-332 TAWTATSSA
+332 TAWTAASGA
-341 SWAKINAASGN
+341 SWAKLNKTNGS
-352 GNAQVTVTAEENTA
+352 GNAQIAVTAEENTA

-400 DRNEFNVAAAGESFS
+400 DKNEHSVAAAG
-415 VKVTHNIGYKINS
+415 G
-428 MPDWVKQTN
+428 D
-437 KTTSGNTDTFT
+437 
-448 FKAEANTSTTARE
+448 
-461 GVIVFCND
+461 
-469 NNECVPVTV
+469 
-478 KQVGA
+478 
-483 NATLSVSPAELTFTA
+483 
-498 NTESKSLNVTS
+498 
-509 NTAWTATSSASWA
+509 
-522 KINAASGNGNAQVTV
+522 
-537 TAEENT
+537 
-543 AITQRSA
+543 
-550 TVTIKTADGKASATV
+550 
-565 KVTQS
+565 
-570 AANVIFSV
+570 
-578 DRNEFNV
+578 
-585 AAAGESFSVKV
+585 FSVKV

-603 INSQPEWV
+603 INSQPDWV
-611 KQTGKEPSGNTDTY
+611 KQTGKASSGNVDTY
-625 TFTAEAN
+625 TFNAEAN

-656 KQVGANATLSVS
+656 KQAGANATLSVS

-766 AEGGEIQFSVIHNI
+766 AEGGEIQFFVIHNI

-798 YNGATWYKLKVI
+798 YNGATWYKLKVL
-810 PNTSTTERG
+810 PNTSTSERG
-819 GKIVIRGLAENE
+819 GIIVIRGLAENE

>member
-48 SVESAEQSI
+48 SVESAEQSV

-70 VSANWLTISPSSGE
+70 VSADWLTISPSSGE

-107 TISDKESTR
+107 TISDKKSMQ

-130 LTVSPESLEFS
+130 LSVSPESLEFS

-194 TITVST
+194 SITVST
-200 SDGSVKKTV
+200 TDGSVKKTV

-234 SFSVKVT
+234 SFTVKVT
-241 RNIGYKINSQPEWV
+241 HNIGYKINSQPEWV

-260 ANSGNVDTYTFTA
+260 ANNGNVDTYTFTA

-300 KQVGANATLSVSPAE
+300 KQA
-315 LTFTAK
+315 
-321 AEAKS
+321 
-326 LDITSN
+326 
-332 TAWTATSSA
+332 
-341 SWAKINAASGN
+341 
-352 GNAQVTVTAEENTA
+352 
-366 ITQRSAT
+366 
-373 ITIKTADGKA
+373 
-383 TATVKVTQSA
+383 
-393 ANVIFSV
+393 
-400 DRNEFNVAAAGESFS
+400 
-415 VKVTHNIGYKINS
+415 
-428 MPDWVKQTN
+428 
-437 KTTSGNTDTFT
+437 
-448 FKAEANTSTTARE
+448 
-461 GVIVFCND
+461 
-469 NNECVPVTV
+469 
-478 KQVGA
+478 GA

-498 NTESKSLNVTS
+498 NTESKSLDVTS
-509 NTAWTATSSASWA
+509 NTAWTAASGASWA
-522 KINAASGNGNAQVTV
+522 KLNKTNGSGNAQIAV

-550 TVTIKTADGKASATV
+550 TITIKTADGKASATV

-578 DRNEFNV
+578 DKNEHSV
-585 AAAGESFSVKV
+585 AAAGGDFSVKV
-596 THNIGYK
+596 TRNIGYK

-611 KQTGKEPSGNTDTY
+611 KQTGKVPSGNTDTY
-625 TFTAEAN
+625 TFKTEVN
-632 TSTEAREGVI
+632 TSTAAREGVI

-656 KQVGANATLSVS
+656 KQAGANATLSVS
-668 PASMT
+668 PAELT
-673 FTAKS
+673 FTAKP
-678 ESKTFTV
+678 ESKSFSV
-685 TSNTDWTM
+685 SSNTDW
-693 TSDAAWVKLSA
+693 SVASSADWVKIGTTS
-704 TDGSGNAQVTV
+704 GSGNAQVTAS
-715 TAEEN
+715 AEEN
-720 TATKQRIA
+720 TATTQRTA
-728 TITLKTK
+728 TITLKTT
-735 DGKTTATVKLSQNG
+735 DGKATATIKVTQNPADVVFSIDIKEFSIDAKGEEITIKIKHNTAYSVKSMPDWVNQRNKTVSG
-749 ADIIFRIDG
+749 DTDNISFAVQHNPGYKRQGEIIFNGDG
-758 DNREYKVE
+758 IYGTVTIK
-766 AEGGEIQFSVIHNI
+766 QFGS
-780 ECYLKKN
+780 KA
-787 PEWVILDNMQT
+787 D
-798 YNGATWYKLKVI
+798 
-810 PNTSTTERG
+810 
-819 GKIVIRGLAENE
+819 
-831 CELEI
+831 
-836 LVIQAAGKPKGGN
+836 GGN
-849 ENTTTGGEITIE
+849 DDTTTGGKITLE